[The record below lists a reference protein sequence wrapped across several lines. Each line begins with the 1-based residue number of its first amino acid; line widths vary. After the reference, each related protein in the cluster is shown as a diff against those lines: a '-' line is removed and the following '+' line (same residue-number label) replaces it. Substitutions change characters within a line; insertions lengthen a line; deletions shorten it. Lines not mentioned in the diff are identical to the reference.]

1 MTNNINGN
9 LFDLE
14 NTTSADHELFESL
27 ATGDVLIERIVSRG
41 HTTPEDQWYDQEKDE
56 WVVLLTGEAAVL
68 FDDGREVS
76 LKPGDYLM
84 IPAHSRH
91 RVTHTSTQPACIWLA
106 IHGHFTTSRQL

>member
-41 HTTPEDQWYDQEKDE
+41 HHTRRS
-56 WVVLLTGEAAVL
+56 VV
-68 FDDGREVS
+68 R
-76 LKPGDYLM
+76 PGK
-84 IPAHSRH
+84 
-91 RVTHTSTQPACIWLA
+91 
-106 IHGHFTTSRQL
+106 G